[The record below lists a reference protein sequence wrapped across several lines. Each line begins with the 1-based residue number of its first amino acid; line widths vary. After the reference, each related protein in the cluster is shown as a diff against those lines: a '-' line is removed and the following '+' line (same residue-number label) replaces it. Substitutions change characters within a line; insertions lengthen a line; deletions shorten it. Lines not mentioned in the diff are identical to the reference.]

1 MTQSLQGNILTPGGW
16 VRGTIAFDQHILRI
30 DGQAGD
36 PASNGDDFIL
46 PGFIDLHVHGGGG
59 RDVMQAG
66 DAAQTIARLHASP
79 GTTSL
84 LATTMT
90 APDSDIDHA
99 LRAIAAACVHRP
111 TGAARLLGAHL
122 EGPFINPAKLGA
134 QPDHA
139 RVATQ
144 QALTALRAMKAA
156 GVLVACADVAQATR
170 LGASTDEVADALQA
184 AARCTLLPPAERSRL
199 EARVAKQQSGKH

>member
-59 RDVMQAG
+59 RDFMQAG
-66 DAAQTIARLHASP
+66 DAAQTIARLHASH

-99 LRAIAAACVHRP
+99 LRAIAAACVDRR
-111 TGAARLLGAHL
+111 GEAARRAPGRSVHQPGQAWRATRPRACRDAAGADAA
-122 EGPFINPAKLGA
+122 GDAGADPAGHDRPRSRRSSGHRQGA
-134 QPDHA
+134 QRGWRQGADWSQPG
-139 RVATQ
+139 Q
-144 QALTALRAMKAA
+144 LRGWRRRA
-156 GVLVACADVAQATR
+156 
-170 LGASTDEVADALQA
+170 
-184 AARCTLLPPAERSRL
+184 
-199 EARVAKQQSGKH
+199 

>member
-36 PASNGDDFIL
+36 PASNRDDFIL

-59 RDVMQAG
+59 RDFMQAG
-66 DAAQTIARLHASP
+66 DAAQNIARLLASH

-99 LRAIAAACVHRP
+99 LRGCSARTWKVRSSTRP
-111 TGAARLLGAHL
+111 SLAR
-122 EGPFINPAKLGA
+122 NPTT
-134 QPDHA
+134 
-139 RVATQ
+139 RVS
-144 QALTALRAMKAA
+144 R
-156 GVLVACADVAQATR
+156 
-170 LGASTDEVADALQA
+170 
-184 AARCTLLPPAERSRL
+184 RSR
-199 EARVAKQQSGKH
+199 R